1 LKEIGDLEREGSWP
15 RGRNMGCRIKFTGWG
30 QSSLYHHVRGF
41 RLYYIN

>member
-1 LKEIGDLEREGSWP
+1 
-15 RGRNMGCRIKFTGWG
+15 MGCRIKFTGWG